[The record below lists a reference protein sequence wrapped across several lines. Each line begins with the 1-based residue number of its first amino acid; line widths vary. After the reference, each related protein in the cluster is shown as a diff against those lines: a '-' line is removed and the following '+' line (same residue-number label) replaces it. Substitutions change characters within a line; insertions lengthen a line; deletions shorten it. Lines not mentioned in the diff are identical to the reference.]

1 MLSGFKEQRYS
12 ITICLVAVLSW
23 INYFLENL
31 LSHKSKKRLSNDSIL
46 IFRYVLIIVD
56 VGYIFYIIFRC

>member
-31 LSHKSKKRLSNDSIL
+31 LSHKSNKRLSNDSIL